1 MEISE
6 IIFRL
11 LGAGVVGC
19 VIGFNRDLHGKPT
32 GIRTLGLLAMG
43 AAGIVIGAHDLTGQV
58 TTDPNVVSRVVQGV
72 LTGIGFLG
80 AGVIIHTPT
89 QNRVRGLTTATCVWL
104 TACIGLIFGT
114 GNFRVVAVLVPM
126 ALLLLLFG
134 GWVERRVHRAWTA
147 PGGDTESSSDDD
159 HGQP

>member
-1 MEISE
+1 MDILEI
-6 IIFRL
+6 FLRL

-43 AAGIVIGAHDLTGQV
+43 AAGIVIGAHDFTGQV

-114 GNFRVVAVLVPM
+114 GNFRVVVVLVPL

-134 GWVERRVHRAWTA
+134 GWVERRVHRAWAGSNVETK
-147 PGGDTESSSDDD
+147 SSSED
-159 HGQP
+159 

>member
-1 MEISE
+1 MDFLEILL
-6 IIFRL
+6 RL

-19 VIGFNRDLHGKPT
+19 AIGFNRDLHGKPT

-134 GWVERRVHRAWTA
+134 GWVERRVHRVWTG
-147 PGGDTESSSDDD
+147 PNPDTELSSGD
-159 HGQP
+159 